1 MIFKLHAQFTNPW
14 MYGDP
19 FNKKLD
25 IMQFLFE
32 IKTSY
37 VCQIKILKYI
47 FNIVAHLQIEK

>member
-1 MIFKLHAQFTNPW
+1 MNVH
-14 MYGDP
+14 DP

-37 VCQIKILKYI
+37 VCQITFLKIYSI
-47 FNIVAHLQIEK
+47 Y

>member
-1 MIFKLHAQFTNPW
+1 MTFKMHAQFTNPW
-14 MYGDP
+14 MYDDP

-37 VCQIKILKYI
+37 VCQIKILKNI